1 MARVIPGS
9 GAVIEPIFN
18 EVFGVKSIKIVDG
31 GSEYD
36 PLDPPKL
43 TITGCGVPIEEA
55 VLYPII
61 DADSG
66 KITHV
71 RVLESGLGYDPLR
84 IVITPLSD
92 TPDVVNTFDINRI
105 WQSHPNSI
113 TSAEF
118 DEVDQKLTDRLTILS
133 DNDPKP
139 ADIADGAQRSNDED
153 DRVLEDREFNQ
164 TFIYRGG
171 KNVPSNPDDR
181 LDQRDKSVG
190 ILANGV
196 LLHTPNFGS
205 FGDTPVNF
213 NVDTVKH
220 NYLLT
225 QDEYDGVIEDQT
237 YFHQSSK
244 LITQFR
250 ETNGVFENGFIQ
262 PFEWLIKV
270 EFDNIMVSVTN
281 VDQSVGAISI
291 GSTFNLVGKNAS
303 AEVAKIIKNNQNQI
317 IRLYLRNVQGIFLK
331 NDSARGIN
339 GFFFKISDHPIAF
352 PEGLFYINFQDEA
365 EEFGNFENNKFY
377 LAPSDIK
384 LKSGYQIIWNQSH
397 PSNAQDTGDHH
408 DDHHSGH
415 PMEFS
420 KTPEGPNN
428 PIPGEVYTTNPDG
441 VPVADYEQ
449 TFKPIFTMVAGE
461 TGPVYYYCAH
471 HPYMSGYT
479 GDEGYMSL
487 DPDPDTSPIIND
499 YYVSTYYISN
509 LSPDYSRHPDGHSKI
524 VGMSFDGYPIYG
536 PWGRDESG
544 VIKKLSPSYRF
555 RVGLE
560 VFATRPRI
568 SNDLLDIE
576 YEVTVSNNRFYIDGD
591 LLEFITLDRGAT
603 YTFDQSDSSNDS
615 EFLLFST
622 TEDGWHVGSP
632 PIIGNLD
639 YLYTDGIVY
648 YLDGDE
654 VTYSQYLSGF
664 NGASVRKIQIIPT
677 VDSSSVLYIF
687 AYTTPGLGLRSVQ
700 EGYALGD
707 FVEDYIFDA
716 TVGDLDE
723 FNGKYGPTPEYPNGT
738 YAYFLTENVSGDPT
752 YPYNI
757 GPKFYGAP
765 IFEGDEVTNLPVEFA
780 NGAAAKVILDDTGG
794 VDYITMKRP
803 GDAYFG
809 STTAQVLGG
818 EGTGA
823 KVTPAVQSVTG
834 LSLLNR
840 GQNYATPPTIIFEG
854 GGNGTGARGSAKID
868 TTGKVTSIS
877 VNDPGEYYQDPP
889 YVLITGGGG
898 IGAKAI
904 ATVSQGK
911 VTEITVTDP
920 GVGYISLPQVVFTK
934 LVSLKR
940 KIRTRQSFN
949 SKSAFLIGL
958 LQSVTSS
965 QGTIYVNS
973 TNSLPGSGTIR
984 LNNEIITYS
993 SKSRQRLT
1001 GVTRGTNFRYDQ
1013 RVVLDDTQND
1023 SNGKSLYEYNVGDR
1037 IVRKIENST
1046 SKSAKVYDW
1055 NPQTKELYV
1064 TFQVDDLAFIDA
1076 GIPSTEDSIVQF
1088 DAGVA
1093 DSSPLAVLPH
1103 TVITEVGS
1111 SITLLTSPISVLV
1124 DKKFEDDDELDGAG
1138 DGIPDLINTNTD
1150 YAGQI
1155 SLDGGIYS
1163 SLYGI
1168 EETLGGTNTT
1178 LFQVGDQI
1186 KDAAI
1191 PFKYATIV
1199 EAGQLSEGI
1208 SHAAIVNIY
1217 LDGNFG
1223 NGQNYTVNETVT
1235 GDESGVKA
1243 TVVSWNTTTG
1253 LLQVQNIIPFNTG
1266 NTNIGIAGYFYSF
1279 SDRGTLVD
1287 VIIQEPGFNYTAPPT
1302 ITIENNGDIQATS
1315 TANMTIAGDQISSI
1329 SIVNG
1334 GYGLNGYVTNIGE
1347 YKPEVTVTNN
1357 VSDTT
1362 GYGAILQAVLG
1373 GENILGNGGAS
1384 YRIKRIEYVTEIQ
1397 SQ

>member
-18 EVFGVKSIKIVDG
+18 EVFGVKSIKVVDG

-36 PLDPPKL
+36 PLDPPRL

-55 VLYPII
+55 VLYPVI

-92 TPDVVNTFDINRI
+92 TPNIVNTFDINRI
-105 WQSHPNSI
+105 WQSHPNSV

-118 DEVDQKLTDRLTILS
+118 DEVDQKLTDRLIILS

-139 ADIADGAQRSNDED
+139 ADIANGAQRSNDED
-153 DRVLEDREFNQ
+153 DRVLEDRSFNQ
-164 TFIYRGG
+164 IFIYRGG
-171 KNVPSNPDDR
+171 KNVPSDPDDR
-181 LDQRDKSVG
+181 SDQRDKSVG

-213 NVDTVKH
+213 NVDTIKH

-225 QDEYDGVIEDQT
+225 QDEYDGVIKNQT
-237 YFHQSSK
+237 YFHQSSR
-244 LITQFR
+244 LITQFK
-250 ETNGVFENGFIQ
+250 EINGVFENGFIK

-281 VDQSVGAISI
+281 VDESVGTISI
-291 GSTFNLVGKNAS
+291 GSTFNLVGKNAN
-303 AEVAKIIKNNQNQI
+303 AEVARIIRNNQNQI
-317 IRLYLRNVQGIFLK
+317 IRLYLRNVEGTFLE
-331 NDSARGIN
+331 NDRARGLN
-339 GFFFKISDHPIAF
+339 GFFFEISDDPITF
-352 PEGLFYINFQDEA
+352 PEGLFYINFKDHA
-365 EEFGNFENNKFY
+365 EEFGNFENNTYY

-384 LKSGYQIIWNQSH
+384 VKVGYQIIWNQSDA
-397 PSNAQDTGDHH
+397 SNGQVIGDP
-408 DDHHSGH
+408 HSGH

-428 PIPGEVYTTNPDG
+428 PTPGQVYTTNSSG
-441 VPVADYEQ
+441 IPVADYEQ

-461 TGPVYYYCAH
+461 IGPVYYYCPH
-471 HPYMSGYT
+471 HQYMSGYT

-487 DPDPDTSPIIND
+487 DPVADTSPIIND
-499 YYVSTYYISN
+499 YYVSTYYGTS

-524 VGMSFDGYPIYG
+524 VGMSFDGYPVYG

-555 RVGLE
+555 RAGLE
-560 VFATRPRI
+560 VLATRPAI
-568 SNDLLDIE
+568 SDASIDIE
-576 YEVTVSNNRFYIDGD
+576 YEVTVSNDHFYIDGN

-622 TEDGWHVGSP
+622 TEDGWHIGAP
-632 PIIGNLD
+632 PVIGDLT
-639 YLYTDGIVY
+639 YLYTDAISY

-654 VTYSQYLSGF
+654 VTYSEYISGF
-664 NGASVRKIQIIPT
+664 DEALIRKIQIIPT
-677 VDSSSVLYIF
+677 VDSPSLLYIF
-687 AYTTPGLGLRSVQ
+687 AYTTAGLGLRSVQ

-707 FVEDYIFDA
+707 FVEDYIYDD

-738 YAYFLTENVSGDPT
+738 YAYFLTEDVSGNPK

-757 GPKFYGAP
+757 GPKFYGVP
-765 IFEGDEVTNLPVEFA
+765 IFEGDDVINLPVEFP
-780 NGAAAKVILDDTGG
+780 NGAEAKVILDETGG
-794 VDYITMKRP
+794 IDYITMKRP

-809 STTAQVLGG
+809 PTIAQVLGG

-823 KVTPAVQSVTG
+823 RVTPAVQSITG

-854 GGNGTGARGSAKID
+854 GGSGTGARGSAKID
-868 TTGKVTSIS
+868 TTGRVASIT
-877 VNDPGEYYQDPP
+877 VNDTGEFYQDPP
-889 YVLITGGGG
+889 YILITGGGG
-898 IGAKAI
+898 IGAKAV
-904 ATVSQGK
+904 ATVSQGE
-911 VTEITVTDP
+911 VTGITVTDP
-920 GVGYISLPQVVFTK
+920 GVGYTSAPQVVFTK
-934 LVSLKR
+934 LVTLKR
-940 KIRTRQSFN
+940 KVRTRQSYN
-949 SKSAFLIGL
+949 SKSAFLVGL
-958 LQSVTSS
+958 LQSVTSD

-973 TNSLPGSGTIR
+973 TDSLPGSGTIR

-993 SKSRQRLT
+993 AKSRQRLT
-1001 GVTRGTNFRYDQ
+1001 GVTRGINFRYDQ

-1023 SNGKSLYEYNVGDR
+1023 PDGKSLYEYNVGDR

-1093 DSSPLAVLPH
+1093 DSSPLGILPH
-1103 TVITEVGS
+1103 TVLTEVGS

-1138 DGIPDLINTNTD
+1138 DGIPDLVNTNTD

-1199 EAGQLSEGI
+1199 EAGQLNEGI
-1208 SHAAIVNIY
+1208 SHASIVNIY

-1223 NGQNYTVNETVT
+1223 NGLNYTVNETIT
-1235 GDESGVKA
+1235 GDESGVQA

-1266 NTNIGIAGYFYSF
+1266 NTNIGVAGYLYSF
-1279 SDRGTLVD
+1279 SDRGTVVD
-1287 VIIQEPGFNYTAPPT
+1287 FIIQEPGFNYTAPPT

-1315 TANMTIAGDQISSI
+1315 TANMTVSGDQISSI

-1334 GYGLNGYVTNIGE
+1334 GYGLNGYVDNLGE

-1362 GYGAILQAVLG
+1362 GYGAIVQAVLG

-1384 YRIKRIEYVTEIQ
+1384 YRIKRVEYATEIQ